1 MFHTSKDLFFD
12 CKGTNI
18 ILYKHY
24 IYWLIIYQ
32 FRRMYIN
39 EVRRHTIIIMIMP
52 SLNEQ
57 SGNLFPCLLLH
68 SFKELLLQ
76 L

>member
-1 MFHTSKDLFFD
+1 
-12 CKGTNI
+12 
-18 ILYKHY
+18 
-24 IYWLIIYQ
+24 
-32 FRRMYIN
+32 MYIN